1 MTHPLGMRMKKPA
14 LPTKGARG
22 AGAEAEAS
30 AAKAGPTRGAI
41 GDDNSVADD
50 AVTRPRNARR
60 PSPRRAGDA
69 ASRGRSR
76 GAADDEGAPCVS
88 SDAADGRRRSTTF
101 LREDRGATT
110 RVWTSAWDAARA
122 MSIPI
127 PRARDPR

>member
-1 MTHPLGMRMKKPA
+1 MKKPA

-22 AGAEAEAS
+22 TGAEAEAS

-41 GDDNSVADD
+41 ADDNSVADD

-69 ASRGRSR
+69 SSRGRSR
-76 GAADDEGAPCVS
+76 GAADDEGAPCAS

-101 LREDRGATT
+101 LREDRGATGGT

-127 PRARDPR
+127 SRARDPR